1 VGSRQHVARSREM
14 VGLVTMAGWP
24 MHGGPAVCSRQ
35 DHAAVRKDD
44 DGVLRAALPHACLR

>member
-1 VGSRQHVARSREM
+1 M